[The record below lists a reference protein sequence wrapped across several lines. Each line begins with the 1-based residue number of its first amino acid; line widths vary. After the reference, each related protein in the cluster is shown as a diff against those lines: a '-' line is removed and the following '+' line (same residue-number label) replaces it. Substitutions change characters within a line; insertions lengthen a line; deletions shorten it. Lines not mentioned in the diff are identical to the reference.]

1 MRYRFG
7 AQHQSTEVVNHAVR
21 RTSGVILVL
30 MLGLAGCAS
39 PLSIGSHTNVTTP
52 TATHTPHPTPIATL
66 SSTQT
71 QQGKQAAIA
80 EYMALF
86 QHGIPRA
93 LKNIPVSLQD
103 GTRIRVQIGQQFG
116 PSVIGG
122 APLRTVMPLYAYLVI
137 QGGKPLMRLTFGTYT
152 SGKPATLDLTAPP
165 SYFAIESDTIPPPG
179 SFLLDSSQDEWNG
192 YLADGGGNVSNP
204 TLGLPINASPMQ
216 TAAIEAADI
225 AKIGKNM
232 LDAAAD
238 PQDGV
243 GAVAAYLM
251 LPQDDPQ
258 HEGVTYL
265 SIPPAQ
271 VLCFC
276 VSTVGNKN

>member
-1 MRYRFG
+1 M
-7 AQHQSTEVVNHAVR
+7 
-21 RTSGVILVL
+21 
-30 MLGLAGCAS
+30 
-39 PLSIGSHTNVTTP
+39 
-52 TATHTPHPTPIATL
+52 

-93 LKNIPVSLQD
+93 FNNVPVSLYD
-103 GTRIRVQIGQQFG
+103 GTRIKVQIGQQFG
-116 PSVIGG
+116 PSVAGEG
-122 APLRTVMPLYAYLVI
+122 PLRVVMPLYAYLVI
-137 QGGKPLMRLTFGTYT
+137 QGGKPLMQLTFGTYT
-152 SGKPATLDLTAPP
+152 SGKPATFDLTVPP
-165 SYFAIESDTIPPPG
+165 SWYATPSEVPPAPPG
-179 SFLLDSSQDEWNG
+179 SFVLYDSQDEWNG
-192 YLADGGGNVSNP
+192 YLADGGGVVSNP
-204 TLGLPINASPMQ
+204 TLGLPVHASPAQ
-216 TAAIEAADI
+216 TAAVEAADI

-258 HEGVTYL
+258 DGDSTVL
-265 SIPPAQ
+265 IVPPAQ

-276 VSTVGNKN
+276 ASTVGNKN